1 MVAEGY
7 GRAVEYHKIV
17 IGIEII
23 ADENIIP
30 VIAPERRG
38 DAQTIPGLAEDAAHY
53 LVLLRRIRRQTKII
67 AVALVLTLGA
77 LPRKLLIVIGV
88 IQKAGR
94 SLFTLCH
101 STHSSPSY
109 FVPVEPKP
117 PRLSSLSLSTV
128 MNSSSGC
135 RSMMR
140 NWQMRSFFF
149 ICVSR
154 RA

>member
-1 MVAEGY
+1 MSEARKPLLHVEDINVYYGLIHALRDVSFEVNEGE
-7 GRAVEYHKIV
+7 V
-17 IGIEII
+17 
-23 ADENIIP
+23 
-30 VIAPERRG
+30 
-38 DAQTIPGLAEDAAHY
+38 
-53 LVLLRRIRRQTKII
+53 
-67 AVALVLTLGA
+67 VALIGS
-77 LPRKLLIVIGV
+77 KLLIVIGV

-94 SLFTLCH
+94 SLFALCH
-101 STHSSPSY
+101 GIRSSLFY

-128 MNSSSGC
+128 TNSSSGC
-135 RSMMR
+135 LSMMR